1 MANKEAD
8 LSKMR
13 CEVKYYNDDWQKIKD
28 SALFTIHK
36 ESGKYPTEEWKK
48 KILLAEHSPIREGN
62 IIVNVYDVPSFV
74 ITHFCRHHNGVE
86 KYVSTFRS
94 DRVDYDEVPNRNT
107 LQNMRLSLNFQ
118 AFINISRKR
127 FCNAAS
133 YETRMV
139 WKMIME
145 TVKTYN
151 EALYFA
157 CVPECV
163 YRGSCPEMFPCDC
176 DGTGGTLFGKFVKN
190 VVKNGDK
197 AEILFNV
204 NKRYELYHQFVEEG
218 GRDYELRK
226 GEQL

>member
-145 TVKTYN
+145 TVKTYD

-163 YRGSCPEMFPCDC
+163 YRGGCPEMFPCNC

-190 VVKNGDK
+190 VSEKCDK
-197 AEILFNV
+197 MEILFNV

-218 GRDYELRK
+218 GRDYELKR
-226 GEQL
+226 GE

>member
-13 CEVKYYNDDWQKIKD
+13 CEVKYYNDDWQKIQD

-145 TVKTYN
+145 TVKTYDV
-151 EALYFA
+151 AY
-157 CVPECV
+157 
-163 YRGSCPEMFPCDC
+163 
-176 DGTGGTLFGKFVKN
+176 
-190 VVKNGDK
+190 VV
-197 AEILFNV
+197 L
-204 NKRYELYHQFVEEG
+204 
-218 GRDYELRK
+218 
-226 GEQL
+226 

>member
-1 MANKEAD
+1 MPKQKAD

-13 CEVKYYNDDWQKIKD
+13 CEIRYYTDDWQQIKD

-36 ESGKYPTEEWKK
+36 GSGKYPTDDWKK
-48 KILLAEHSPIREGN
+48 KILLAEHSPIREGK
-62 IIVNVYDVPSFV
+62 IVIDIYDVPSFV
-74 ITHFCRHHNGVE
+74 ITHYVRHHNGVE
-86 KYVSTFRS
+86 KFVATFRS

-107 LQNMRLSLNFQ
+107 LQNVRLSINFQ

-139 WKMIME
+139 WKMIMDA
-145 TVKTYN
+145 VKEKD

-176 DGTGGTLFGKFVKN
+176 DGTGGTLFGKFVKY
-190 VVKNGDK
+190 VYENGNNL
-197 AEILFNV
+197 EVLFNIR
-204 NKRYELYHQFVEEG
+204 KRYELYHKFVEDG
-218 GRDYELRK
+218 GRDYELRR
-226 GEQL
+226 GEK

>member
-1 MANKEAD
+1 MANKEVD

-145 TVKTYN
+145 TVKTYD

-163 YRGSCPEMFPCDC
+163 YRGGCPEMFPCNC

-190 VVKNGDK
+190 VSEKCDK
-197 AEILFNV
+197 MEILFNV

-218 GRDYELRK
+218 GRDYELKR
-226 GEQL
+226 GE